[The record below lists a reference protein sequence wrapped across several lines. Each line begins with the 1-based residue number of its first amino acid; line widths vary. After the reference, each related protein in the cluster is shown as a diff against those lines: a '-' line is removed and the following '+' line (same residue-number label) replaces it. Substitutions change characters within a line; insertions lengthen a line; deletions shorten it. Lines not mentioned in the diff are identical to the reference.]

1 MPKLLKS
8 TCTKLSCLSTC
19 KKLMSSL
26 TSFLRYCEDIANL
39 LFQEL
44 WECLSISIKSYII
57 NLQHNF
63 MLIYMLKINFITH
76 FSLKILQK
84 NSKLVIL
91 GKLGMSGHTHL
102 NYTINWKK
110 PWTFICR
117 QKTNFILHV
126 FLEILQRYCKLVI
139 LVTLGMS
146 GRTQSG
152 TINFQNIFVFI
163 CRQTIPGDIAKTCKL
178 LILGILGMSGYTHPK
193 PLMFTCT
200 PKIYFIIH
208 FS

>member
-1 MPKLLKS
+1 
-8 TCTKLSCLSTC
+8 
-19 KKLMSSL
+19 
-26 TSFLRYCEDIANL
+26 
-39 LFQEL
+39 
-44 WECLSISIKSYII
+44 
-57 NLQHNF
+57 

-146 GRTQSG
+146 GRTPKVVPSTSRIFLCLFAGKQFLE
-152 TINFQNIFVFI
+152 ILQRHANFSFWVF
-163 CRQTIPGDIAKTCKL
+163 
-178 LILGILGMSGYTHPK
+178 
-193 PLMFTCT
+193 
-200 PKIYFIIH
+200 
-208 FS
+208 

>member
-1 MPKLLKS
+1 MPINNDSFHLKETLMPKLLKS

-146 GRTQSG
+146 GRTPKVVPSTSRIFLCLFAGKQFLE
-152 TINFQNIFVFI
+152 ILQRHANFSFWVFQACLAIHTQN
-163 CRQTIPGDIAKTCKL
+163 L
-178 LILGILGMSGYTHPK
+178 
-193 PLMFTCT
+193 
-200 PKIYFIIH
+200 
-208 FS
+208 